1 MGSDDIPF
9 DEAWAAPG
17 EPRPH
22 YRAMLEA
29 LDSVDLGEL
38 HANLSGRLSSAGV
51 TFGEDTFAVDP
62 IPRLLTA
69 DEWEHLERGLAQ
81 RARALN
87 HFVHDAYGDQK
98 IVAAGL
104 IERQVIEEAEGFE
117 PDLAGHLPR
126 HPWPAAIIGF
136 DVVRDSTGEFLVLED
151 NLRTPSGFSYA
162 IAARSAL
169 VAVLPKQVPLPRPIE
184 PVTWALLHS
193 VMQAASPRA
202 ESPQIVVLTDGP
214 ENVAYYE
221 HARAAQALDAIL
233 ATPDDLVLAGSEL
246 RVRQADGPLTRV
258 DVVYRRTNEDR
269 MCDEQGQLTTVAA
282 KLVEPWLAG
291 SIGLVNAF
299 GTGIADDKLV
309 HGHVEDFIRF
319 YLSENPVLRS
329 VPTTAVVTEMDG
341 ILGRLDDLVVKR
353 RHSSGGVGVVIGP
366 HARAD
371 DLERLTDDLRENPA
385 EYIAQPMVMLSHHPT
400 VIDGKLQP
408 RHVDLRPFSFAG
420 QEVLLMPGGLSRVAF
435 GEGALVVNSAQDG
448 GGKDT
453 WVMARDAGG

>member
-1 MGSDDIPF
+1 MVSDDSPF

-22 YRAMLEA
+22 YRALLEA
-29 LDSVDLGEL
+29 LGSVDLAEL
-38 HANLSGRLSSAGV
+38 RAGVCGRLASAGV

-62 IPRLLTA
+62 IPRVLTES
-69 DEWEHLERGLAQ
+69 EWAPLELGLAQ

-87 HFVHDAYGDQK
+87 RFLRDAYGKQE

-104 IERQVIEEAEGFE
+104 LERHVIEEAEGFE
-117 PDLAGHLPR
+117 PDLSGRLPG

-136 DVVRDSTGEFLVLED
+136 DLVRDSTGEFLVLED

-169 VAVLPKQVPLPRPIE
+169 VAVLPSGIPLPRPIE
-184 PVTWALLHS
+184 PVTWALLHN
-193 VMQAASPRA
+193 VMETASPRHD
-202 ESPQIVVLTDGP
+202 SPQMLVLSDGP

-233 ATPDDLVLAGSEL
+233 ATTDDLVLEGSEL
-246 RVRQADGPLTRV
+246 KVRQDDGRLTRV

-269 MCDEQGQLTTVAA
+269 IRDERGEMTHVAA
-282 KLVEPWLAG
+282 KLVPPWLSG
-291 SIGLVNAF
+291 TIGLVNAF
-299 GTGIADDKLV
+299 GTGIADDKLL
-309 HGHVEDFIRF
+309 HAHVEDFIRF
-319 YLSENPVLRS
+319 YLSEEPLLRS
-329 VPTTAVVTEMDG
+329 VPTTPVDAEMER
-341 ILGRLDDLVVKR
+341 ILDRLHEVVVKR

-366 HARAD
+366 HARAE
-371 DLERLTDDLRENPA
+371 DLNRLADEVRDNPT
-385 EYIAQPMVMLSHHPT
+385 EYIVQPTILLSEHPT
-400 VIDGKLQP
+400 VIDERLEP

-420 QEVLLMPGGLSRVAF
+420 QDVRLMPGGLSRVAF
-435 GEGALVVNSAQDG
+435 GEGALVVNSSQDG

-453 WVMARDAGG
+453 WVMAREAGG